1 MDTSSLVEQLQLNQ
15 ITSLKISYY
24 DQLRELGGIEGLMNL
39 LRHNSSV
46 ARLDLSVLY
55 IGPEGAKRIAQL
67 LQHNNHL
74 LDINLFGNS
83 IGDEGAKAV
92 AEAMKVNST
101 LQTIDL
107 SNNWIGDE
115 EAKAVAEAIK
125 LNSTL
130 QTIYLGVNMIGA
142 EGAKAVAEAIK
153 VNSTLQ
159 TIDLRYNSIGAEGA
173 KAVAEA
179 LKVNLM
185 LETVDVE
192 GIDMI
197 TTFQVIM
204 LVTTLD
210 GGYMS
215 ITPNLVANPIGRDLK
230 TKIAETLQEIRAR
243 KEMNYRK
250 FICAFTAYQVDSACL
265 GFDKMM
271 LRYVYYP
278 ILGVSE
284 KGIEE

>member
-15 ITSLKISYY
+15 ITSLKISNKE
-24 DQLRELGGIEGLMNL
+24 QLVELGGIEGLVNL

-46 ARLDLSVLY
+46 TTRLDQAGLHIES
-55 IGPEGAKRIAQL
+55 EGAKPIAQL
-67 LQHNNHL
+67 LQHNTHL
-74 LDINLFGNS
+74 LDINLQGNS

-92 AEAMKVNST
+92 AEAIKVNST

-107 SNNWIGDE
+107 SNNSIG
-115 EAKAVAEAIK
+115 V
-125 LNSTL
+125 
-130 QTIYLGVNMIGA
+130 
-142 EGAKAVAEAIK
+142 EGAKSVAEAIK